1 MNDAFVAFWAG
12 LAAGIV
18 LGFMF
23 AAIATAVMNSI
34 EGSNKN
40 GRDQEDN

>member
-1 MNDAFVAFWAG
+1 MNDAFVAFWGG
-12 LAAGIV
+12 LAVGV
-18 LGFMF
+18 VVGFML
-23 AAIATAVMNSI
+23 AAIAIAVQNSI